1 MVGAYNGFDA
11 MAASSRSSSCYD
23 DMRNEFYLN
32 FDDCQNDINESL
44 DFDHV
49 SPTDFYLGSEIFLIP
64 QMFGEQPYPPQHEF
78 SGITSTYESFQRLPP
93 SSGFISTRADGQE
106 QFLSRSLGGIHRQ
119 MITECRE
126 VSEDPLNPYPSEDAY
141 LEDDNNEIIE
151 YSRKK
156 RRPSQNKNARASII
170 PQSNVF
176 KLDLRTPSISWAGS
190 QPIASQE
197 SLSSVFEIN
206 MNHQPKRKA
215 RSAFTPQGKKKVE
228 AVRSVGACVQCK
240 FRKRTCG
247 TNEPCM
253 LCIRRAG
260 SLESAASLCTRE
272 SPFVELSI
280 IYSSKLLPL
289 ITDFDVEFPNVEGQQ
304 KTIKID
310 GKGPASSPLYLE
322 VTEIQSS
329 FLAENSLKEVRRVTK
344 LNFGVSR
351 PYNPSPNQSNIVT
364 VLNQRLFSSKE
375 FEEWVMNYTDGNK
388 IDNVNSTSFLFGVV
402 YVKGKLPH
410 ADLVENTTK
419 LIAFSYMLCKG
430 LRITTPTSQQDEAA
444 RYPVLRAQ
452 LETKLFNLLRHTEK
466 LVYDELQPLVFKT
479 SGQLPKDAV
488 VPVALVLW
496 LLTRLQSLKASH
508 VISLSEQNSS
518 RASSSG
524 TSSAAASHQKHVLNL
539 LISVFT
545 ALYRSSFPLL
555 MNFEDKCNRDLL
567 GGNEDLIQLSKKL
580 RRDLI
585 TFKRTGHLKASTW
598 NQGFLKEQVGRLR
611 DVLME

>member
-1 MVGAYNGFDA
+1 
-11 MAASSRSSSCYD
+11 MAASSRSSSYYD
-23 DMRNEFYLN
+23 DINSEFYSSS
-32 FDDCQNDINESL
+32 FDDYQNDVNESL
-44 DFDHV
+44 DFNHV
-49 SPTDFYLGSEIFLIP
+49 SSVDFYLGPEMFLIP
-64 QMFGEQPYPPQHEF
+64 QMLGEQPYPSQHEF
-78 SGITSTYESFQRLPP
+78 AGITPTYESFQHLPP
-93 SSGFISTRADGQE
+93 SSGPISTRADGQE
-106 QFLSRSLGGIHRQ
+106 QYLPSSLGGACGKTT
-119 MITECRE
+119 TECRE
-126 VSEDPLNPYPSEDAY
+126 ISEDPPNQYSIEGTCC
-141 LEDDNNEIIE
+141 ENDNNENIE

-156 RRPSQNKNARASII
+156 RRPSHGKKPRTSNI

-190 QPIASQE
+190 QPIVSQE
-197 SLSSVFEIN
+197 SLSSVFEVN
-206 MNHQPKRKA
+206 MNQQTKRKA

-228 AVRSVGACVQCK
+228 AVRSVGACIQCK

-247 TNEPCM
+247 TNEPCV

-280 IYSSKLLPL
+280 SEFYSSKLLPL
-289 ITDFDVEFPNVEGQQ
+289 TTDFDSEFSDVEGPRRA
-304 KTIKID
+304 IKID
-310 GKGPASSPLYLE
+310 GKGPASFPLYLE
-322 VTEIQSS
+322 VIEIQPSS
-329 FLAENSLKEVRRVTK
+329 LADNLLKEVRRISK
-344 LNFGVSR
+344 LNPGMSR
-351 PYNPSPNQSNIVT
+351 PLNPSPDQSNVVT
-364 VLNQRLFSSKE
+364 VLDSRHFSSHNL
-375 FEEWVMNYTDGNK
+375 EEWVMKYTDGNK

-402 YVKGKLPH
+402 YAKEKLPY

-430 LRITTPTSQQDEAA
+430 LRITKPAGRQDIAYQ
-444 RYPVLRAQ
+444 YPVLRAQ
-452 LETKLFNLLRHTEK
+452 LETKIFNLLRQTEK
-466 LVYDELQPLVFKT
+466 LVYDELQRLVFKT

-508 VISLSEQNSS
+508 VINLSEENISQSS
-518 RASSSG
+518 V
-524 TSSAAASHQKHVLNL
+524 TSLAAASHQKHVLNL

-545 ALYRSSFPLL
+545 ALFRSSFPLL

-567 GGNEDLIQLSKKL
+567 GGNEALIQISKKL

-585 TFKRTGHLKASTW
+585 EFKISGCLKASTW

-611 DVLME
+611 DVLTE

>member
-1 MVGAYNGFDA
+1 
-11 MAASSRSSSCYD
+11 MAASNRSSSYYG
-23 DMRNEFYLN
+23 DMSKEFYHPS
-32 FDDCQNDINESL
+32 FDDYQNDINESL
-44 DFDHV
+44 DFNHV
-49 SPTDFYLGSEIFLIP
+49 PSAEFYLSTEMFLIP
-64 QMFGEQPYPPQHEF
+64 QMLDEEPYLSQHGLT
-78 SGITSTYESFQRLPP
+78 GITSIYESFQRLAPA
-93 SSGFISTRADGQE
+93 SGPTSTKADNQE
-106 QFLSRSLGGIHRQ
+106 QFLSRSLGEICGQ
-119 MITECRE
+119 MPTECRE
-126 VSEDPLNPYPSEDAY
+126 NSEDLPNSYPIEETHRENDS
-141 LEDDNNEIIE
+141 NENVQ

-156 RRPSQNKNARASII
+156 RRSSQDKKKRTPNI

-176 KLDLRTPSISWAGS
+176 RLDLRIPSISSAGP

-206 MNHQPKRKA
+206 MNQPPKRKA

-228 AVRSVGACVQCK
+228 AVRSVGACIQCK

-247 TNEPCM
+247 TNEPCI

-260 SLESAASLCTRE
+260 SVESAASLCTRE

-280 IYSSKLLPL
+280 SEFYSRKLLPL
-289 ITDFDVEFPNVEGQQ
+289 ITDFDVEFPDVEGQHR
-304 KTIKID
+304 TIKID
-310 GKGPASSPLYLE
+310 GKGPVSFPLYLE
-322 VTEIQSS
+322 VIEIQSS
-329 FLAENSLKEVRRVTK
+329 FLADNLLKEVRRITR
-344 LNFGVSR
+344 LSSGVSYPR
-351 PYNPSPNQSNIVT
+351 NPSPDQSNVIT
-364 VLNQRLFSSKE
+364 VLDSKLFSSKKL
-375 FEEWVMNYTDGNK
+375 EEWVIRYTDGNK

-402 YVKGKLPH
+402 YAKEKLPH
-410 ADLVENTTK
+410 AGLVEDTTK
-419 LIAFSYMLCKG
+419 IIAFSYMLYKG
-430 LRITTPTSQQDEAA
+430 LKITTPMSQQDIAA

-466 LVYDELQPLVFKT
+466 LVYDELQRLVFKS
-479 SGQLPKDAV
+479 SGQLSKDAV

-508 VISLSEQNSS
+508 IISLSEGNSS
-518 RASSSG
+518 QSSG

-545 ALYRSSFPLL
+545 ALFRSSFPLL
-555 MNFEDKCNRDLL
+555 INFEDKCNRDLL

-585 TFKRTGHLKASTW
+585 AFKRSDYLKAWSW

-611 DVLME
+611 DILTE

>member
-1 MVGAYNGFDA
+1 
-11 MAASSRSSSCYD
+11 MAASSRSSLYCN
-23 DMRNEFYLN
+23 DMRNEFYSN
-32 FDDCQNDINESL
+32 FDDCQDDINESL

-49 SPTDFYLGSEIFLIP
+49 SSTDFYFGSAMFLIP

-78 SGITSTYESFQRLPP
+78 ADITPTYESFQRLPP
-93 SSGFISTRADGQE
+93 SSGFTSTKADGQE
-106 QFLSRSLGGIHRQ
+106 QFLPRSLGGICGQ

-126 VSEDPLNPYPSEDAY
+126 VSEASLNLYPTEERY
-141 LEDDNNEIIE
+141 FEDDNDDVIE
-151 YSRKK
+151 CSRKK
-156 RRPSQNKNARASII
+156 RRPSQKKNARASSI
-170 PQSNVF
+170 PQSNVL
-176 KLDLRTPSISWAGS
+176 KLELRTPSISWVGS

-197 SLSSVFEIN
+197 SLSSVFEVN
-206 MNHQPKRKA
+206 MNQQPKRKA

-247 TNEPCM
+247 INEPCM

-280 IYSSKLLPL
+280 SEFYSSKLLPL
-289 ITDFDVEFPNVEGQQ
+289 ITDFEVEFPNVEGRQ

-310 GKGPASSPLYLE
+310 GKGSTSSPLYLE
-322 VTEIQSS
+322 VTEIQSL
-329 FLAENSLKEVRRVTK
+329 FLAENLRKEVRRVTR
-344 LNFGVSR
+344 LNSGVSR
-351 PYNPSPNQSNIVT
+351 PHNPSPDQSDIIT

-402 YVKGKLPH
+402 YVKEKLPH
-410 ADLVENTTK
+410 ADLVKNTTK
-419 LIAFSYMLCKG
+419 LIAFSHMLCKG
-430 LRITTPTSQQDEAA
+430 LRITTSTSQQDEAA

-452 LETKLFNLLRHTEK
+452 LETKLFHLLRHTEK
-466 LVYDELQPLVFKT
+466 LVYDELQRLVFKT
-479 SGQLPKDAV
+479 SGQLAKDAV

-508 VISLSEQNSS
+508 IISLSEQDISP
-518 RASSSG
+518 SSG
-524 TSSAAASHQKHVLNL
+524 TSSAAASHQKRVLNL

-545 ALYRSSFPLL
+545 ALFRSSFPLL

-567 GGNEDLIQLSKKL
+567 GENEDLIQLSKKL

-585 TFKRTGHLKASTW
+585 AFKRSGHLKASTW
-598 NQGFLKEQVGRLR
+598 NQGFLIEQVGRLR
-611 DVLME
+611 DVLTE

>member
-1 MVGAYNGFDA
+1 
-11 MAASSRSSSCYD
+11 MAASSRSSSYYD
-23 DMRNEFYLN
+23 DMRNEFYSN
-32 FDDCQNDINESL
+32 FDECQNDINESL
-44 DFDHV
+44 DLDHV
-49 SPTDFYLGSEIFLIP
+49 SSTEFYLGSEMFLIP
-64 QMFGEQPYPPQHEF
+64 QMFGEQPCPLQHEF
-78 SGITSTYESFQRLPP
+78 AGITSTYESFQRLPP
-93 SSGFISTRADGQE
+93 SSGFTGTKADGQE
-106 QFLSRSLGGIHRQ
+106 QFLPRSLGGICGQ

-126 VSEDPLNPYPSEDAY
+126 VSEGPLNPYPTEGTY
-141 LEDDNNEIIE
+141 FEDDNEEIIE
-151 YSRKK
+151 CSRKK
-156 RRPSQNKNARASII
+156 RRPSQNKNARASSI

-176 KLDLRTPSISWAGS
+176 RLDLRTPSISWAGS

-197 SLSSVFEIN
+197 SLSSVFEVN
-206 MNHQPKRKA
+206 MNQQPKRKA

-280 IYSSKLLPL
+280 SEFYSSKLLPL
-289 ITDFDVEFPNVEGQQ
+289 ITDFGVEFPNVEGQQ

-329 FLAENSLKEVRRVTK
+329 LLAENLLKEVRRVTK
-344 LNFGVSR
+344 LDFGVSR
-351 PYNPSPNQSNIVT
+351 PHNPSPDQSNIIT

-388 IDNVNSTSFLFGVV
+388 IDNVDSTSFLFGVV
-402 YVKGKLPH
+402 YVKEKLPH

-466 LVYDELQPLVFKT
+466 LVYDELQRLVFKT

-508 VISLSEQNSS
+508 VISLSEQNISP
-518 RASSSG
+518 SSG

-545 ALYRSSFPLL
+545 ALFRSSFPLL

-567 GGNEDLIQLSKKL
+567 GENEDLIQLSKKL
-580 RRDLI
+580 RSDLI
-585 TFKRTGHLKASTW
+585 ALKRSGHLKASTW

-611 DVLME
+611 DVLTE